1 MFTKIH
7 YAFYNMLFELYGKLA
22 KRYSLK
28 LNEGKCNR
36 RRLERKLRRCLDDR
50 DDILDIMFT
59 LKGLS

>member
-7 YAFYNMLFELYGKLA
+7 YAFYDMLFEFYGKLA
-22 KRYSLK
+22 ERYSKKLK
-28 LNEGKCNR
+28 EGKGNR
-36 RRLERKLRRCLDDR
+36 RRIERKLRRLIDDR

>member
-7 YAFYNMLFELYGKLA
+7 YAFYNMLFELYGRLA
-22 KRYSLK
+22 KRYSRK
-28 LNEGKCNR
+28 MKEDEAHR
-36 RRLERKLRRCLDDR
+36 RYWERKLRICLDDR